1 MNIDIV
7 YGANQSTDIESLV
20 KIGIKH
26 VFIGYVSSSINHYPH
41 NIVTLNRRG
50 TEANFIGYNQVSKFL
65 SAISDTDMT
74 VTVTFN
80 GLYTHQQYHY
90 IMEDI
95 NLISRFDKVEG
106 IIVNDIGLL
115 LRLKESNYKK
125 KIIISTGG
133 TIFNSSSIDFYKQ
146 FGATEFVIDR
156 QLRPEELIPIIEK
169 HKDVNFEIFLLGAE
183 CLFVDGFCSFLHF
196 DIKENSFGN
205 FICPCCEIRWNQQ
218 NSKFFACGEK
228 KEKFMFKRGFQACNL
243 CLVNKLKKYKNI
255 KYKIPTRSFNYER
268 QKKILDKLEY
278 IENENLDL
286 KAIFK
291 DIFDME
297 CTNTNC
303 YFSYI

>member
-1 MNIDIV
+1 M
-7 YGANQSTDIESLV
+7 ST
-20 KIGIKH
+20 
-26 VFIGYVSSSINHYPH
+26 
-41 NIVTLNRRG
+41 
-50 TEANFIGYNQVSKFL
+50 FL

-80 GLYTHQQYHY
+80 GLYTHQQYRY
-90 IMEDI
+90 VMEDI
-95 NLISRFDKVEG
+95 NLISKFDKVEG

-133 TIFNSSSIDFYKQ
+133 TIFNSSGIDFYKQ

-205 FICPCCEIRWNQQ
+205 FFVLVVKYDGINKTV
-218 NSKFFACGEK
+218 NFLFAEK
-228 KEKFMFKRGFQACNL
+228 KKKSSCLKEDFK
-243 CLVNKLKKYKNI
+243 LVI
-255 KYKIPTRSFNYER
+255 
-268 QKKILDKLEY
+268 
-278 IENENLDL
+278 
-286 KAIFK
+286 
-291 DIFDME
+291 
-297 CTNTNC
+297 CVW
-303 YFSYI
+303 